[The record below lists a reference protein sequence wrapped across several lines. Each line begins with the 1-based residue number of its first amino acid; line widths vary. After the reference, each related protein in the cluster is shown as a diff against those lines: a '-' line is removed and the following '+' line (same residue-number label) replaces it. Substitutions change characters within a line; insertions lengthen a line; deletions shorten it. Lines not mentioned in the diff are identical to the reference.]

1 MSESD
6 LARRC
11 RSTDVLPNPETPRR
25 LVLQALDI
33 VPSTTRMAS
42 RSSLSPAALLV
53 RRPYVSI
60 PTILPRKY
68 VLLYY
73 TAVYICF
80 ASIFASNDSLLASCS
95 LSSNRLSCSCACRRF
110 CLYRFIP
117 RQQTVK
123 LHFEDASSFEVNG
136 WYEVICNYQ
145 DGNLRE
151 LTSFKLPGENFGTP
165 LFFRAYIYFN
175 CHMSNLNFVE
185 LLFACYVT

>member
-1 MSESD
+1 M
-6 LARRC
+6 
-11 RSTDVLPNPETPRR
+11 
-25 LVLQALDI
+25 
-33 VPSTTRMAS
+33 
-42 RSSLSPAALLV
+42 
-53 RRPYVSI
+53 
-60 PTILPRKY
+60 
-68 VLLYY
+68 
-73 TAVYICF
+73 
-80 ASIFASNDSLLASCS
+80 
-95 LSSNRLSCSCACRRF
+95 
-110 CLYRFIP
+110 
-117 RQQTVK
+117 K